1 MIWLTCP
8 TMAAMHQSV
17 CTDVLM
23 AAQRA
28 MAEGCWPES
37 ARLFGLA
44 VQRNPS
50 QAGAWH
56 NLGVSWLALGKAQL
70 ALAACE
76 RAYALNPALWQ
87 SRLIQGKAQKML
99 GQLLAADACFAD
111 VMQADPT
118 NGAARVARAD
128 LAMNSFGLPL
138 QAVEWVKPLLG
149 SAEYGEDAE
158 LTTLMAS
165 LYDRDESAEALNARI
180 ISFSRR
186 VLRLDAAQVLAGL
199 PRQAGVVR
207 QRPRVGV
214 LSPLFCVS
222 PVYFLTIAGWQ
233 QVAKGSDMVVFNRGH
248 KSDWATDAF
257 KDLASEW
264 HDVQEM
270 GAERLAQAMYAA
282 DLDVLYD
289 LGGWM
294 DPVGL
299 KALSVKP
306 AKQMF
311 KWVGGQSVTTGLDN
325 FDGWIGDEGQSPKRL
340 QHLYTEPL
348 VNIEGGY
355 ATYTPPS
362 YLPPTPALKSDVP
375 VVFSNPAKLSRAFLA
390 HLQTLPGKKCFVHR
404 QFQYPQARARVEEA
418 LGAANV
424 EFVMPSGHKE
434 ALEVLGQ
441 HKVMLDTF
449 PYSSGL
455 TAREAQAMGV
465 RVQAQVGTL
474 FCERH
479 CANLVAS

>member
-1 MIWLTCP
+1 MPEITLDQLLVT
-8 TMAAMHQSV
+8 
-17 CTDVLM
+17 
-23 AAQRA
+23 AQRA
-28 MAEGCWPES
+28 MAESRWTQG
-37 ARLFGLA
+37 AQLFGLA
-44 VQRNPS
+44 AQRSPNH
-50 QAGAWH
+50 AGAWH
-56 NLGVSWLALGKAQL
+56 NLGLCLLGMGNAKSS
-70 ALAACE
+70 LAACQ

-99 GQLLAADACFAD
+99 GQLLEADACYAD
-111 VMQADPT
+111 VMRVDPN

-128 LAMNSFGLPL
+128 LAMNTFGQPL
-138 QAVEWVKPLLG
+138 QAVEWVKPLIG
-149 SAEYGEDAE
+149 SAEHGDDAE
-158 LTTLMAS
+158 LTSLMAS
-165 LYDRDESAEALNARI
+165 LYDRDESAEGLNQRI
-180 ISFSRR
+180 IAFSRR
-186 VLRLDAAQVLAGL
+186 ALRLDAQQVLGGL
-199 PRQAGVVR
+199 PTHPVSKRT
-207 QRPRVGV
+207 RPRVGL

-222 PVYFLTIAGWQ
+222 PVYFLTITGWQ
-233 QVAKGSDMVVFNRGH
+233 HVAKGSDIVVFNRGH
-248 KSDWATDAF
+248 KADWATEVF
-257 KDLASEW
+257 KGLSSEW
-264 HDVQEM
+264 HNVQEM
-270 GAERLAQAMYAA
+270 DAVRLAQAMYAA
-282 DLDVLYD
+282 DLDVVYD

-325 FDGWIGDEGQSPKRL
+325 FDGWIGDEHQSPLHL

-348 VNIEGGY
+348 VNIPGSY
-355 ATYTPPS
+355 ATYTPPD
-362 YLPPTPALKSDVP
+362 YLPPTPKRKSDVP
-375 VVFSNPAKLSRAFLA
+375 VVFSNPAKVSRAFLA

-404 QFQYPQARARVEEA
+404 QFKYPQARARVEEA

-424 EFVMPSGHKE
+424 EFVLPANHKE

-465 RVQAQVGTL
+465 RVEARAGTL

-479 CANLVAS
+479 CANLLA

>member
-1 MIWLTCP
+1 MSQDLL
-8 TMAAMHQSV
+8 
-17 CTDVLM
+17 VL
-23 AAQRA
+23 AQRA
-28 MAEGCWPES
+28 MAEGRWPES
-37 ARLFGLA
+37 TQYFGLA
-44 VQRNPS
+44 AQRNPS
-50 QAGAWH
+50 HAGVWH
-56 NLGVSWLALGKAQL
+56 NLGLSLLALGKAKP

-128 LAMNSFGLPL
+128 LAMNTFGLPL
-138 QAVEWVKPLLG
+138 QAVELVRHLLG
-149 SAEYGEDAE
+149 STEHGEDAE

-165 LYDRDESAEALNARI
+165 LYDRDESAEALNTRI

-186 VLRLDAAQVLAGL
+186 VLRLDAAQVLAGQ
-199 PRQAGVVR
+199 PVQGTAQR
-207 QRPRVGV
+207 QRPRVGL

-233 QVAKGSDMVVFNRGH
+233 QVAKGSDIVVFNRGH
-248 KSDWATDAF
+248 KADWATEIF
-257 KDLASEW
+257 KGLASEW
-264 HDVQEM
+264 HNVQEM
-270 GAERLAQAMYAA
+270 DAVRLAQAMHAA

-355 ATYTPPS
+355 ATYTPPD
-362 YLPPTPALKSDVP
+362 YLPPTPKRKSDVP
-375 VVFSNPAKLSRAFLA
+375 VVFSNPAKVSRAFLA
-390 HLQTLPGKKCFVHR
+390 ELQAMPGKKCFVHR

-424 EFVMPSGHKE
+424 EFVLPNSHKE

-441 HKVMLDTF
+441 HQVMMDTF

-455 TAREAQAMGV
+455 TAREAHAMGV
-465 RVQAQVGTL
+465 RVQAKVGTL

-479 CANLVAS
+479 CASWVA